1 MDLRDIIAK
10 NISELRQSGGITQSK
25 LAEYLNY
32 TDKAVSKWERGEAIP
47 DVTVLKQIADY
58 FEVSVDYLLEETHEP
73 PKKAPTPASRRNRF
87 FISALAY
94 ALVWLIA
101 TFAFVEVNIFVEEA
115 VFPTWLLFIY
125 AVPASSVV
133 ALVFNSIW
141 GRRRLNFLIIS
152 VGIWSALLAVYLTT
166 LAVFSHNVWLVFI
179 IGIPAE
185 IIVLLWSGLSIK
197 IERSTLPE

>member
-73 PKKAPTPASRRNRF
+73 PKKAPSPASRRNRF

-101 TFAFVEVNIFVEEA
+101 TFAFVEVNIFVREA
-115 VFPTWLLFIY
+115 AFPTWLLFIY

-166 LAVFSHNVWLVFI
+166 LAVFGHNVWLVFI

>member
-10 NISELRQSGGITQSK
+10 NISELRQSVGITQSK

-73 PKKAPTPASRRNRF
+73 PKKAPSRASRRNRF

-101 TFAFVEVNIFVEEA
+101 TFAFVEVNIFVKEA
-115 VFPTWLLFIY
+115 AFPTWLLFIY

-166 LAVFSHNVWLVFI
+166 LAVFGHNVWLVFI